1 MDIYT
6 AESAIFVNWKILD
19 NTYSKHSLWIL
30 GPNEL
35 ASWKNTDK
43 NLMKV
48 HREIYEKFFE
58 KLKQIILTP
67 GSVNL
72 HM

>member
-1 MDIYT
+1 
-6 AESAIFVNWKILD
+6 
-19 NTYSKHSLWIL
+19 
-30 GPNEL
+30 
-35 ASWKNTDK
+35 
-43 NLMKV
+43 MKV

-58 KLKQIILTP
+58 KLKQIFLTP